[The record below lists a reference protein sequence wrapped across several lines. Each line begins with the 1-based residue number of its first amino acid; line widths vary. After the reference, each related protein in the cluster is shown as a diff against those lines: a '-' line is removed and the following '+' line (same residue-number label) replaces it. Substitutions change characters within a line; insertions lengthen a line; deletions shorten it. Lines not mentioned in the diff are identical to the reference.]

1 MDTEI
6 NPASLF
12 RPVKKR
18 KFLRRRPGDSVED
31 AQGTTADDYGQLL
44 DELSSLP
51 QSDGLDTSHNLN
63 AARLRRLQRARK
75 GGIEFSTASRTTSKG
90 DNQKNMTCATTEN
103 MESERLQA
111 MCDRFT
117 AHTGQTVD
125 VDKHMMAYIESEMA
139 KRYRGSVSA
148 EDVRESSA
156 STTTATAAPSM
167 ADLPQR
173 EPASLGKLH
182 EIDLGQETK
191 LQNIARTEAA
201 TRKLAGNDNDLAL
214 ATETGSK
221 VTPSGKE
228 QRPWRNRKRR
238 TSEDVERDR
247 LVEEILR
254 ESKLDVYD
262 GPLEGEE
269 DGAGATDGQAADDR
283 VAEQFRKDFLDAI
296 QSRRRVARA
305 RNTKSTKTEAPRGPK
320 LGGSRSARA
329 AMREMQEKS
338 GRK

>member
-6 NPASLF
+6 NPTSLF

-18 KFLRRRPGDSVED
+18 KFLRRRPGDSLED
-31 AQGTTADDYGQLL
+31 AQGTTVEIYGQPS
-44 DELSSLP
+44 DGLSSLP
-51 QSDGLDTSHNLN
+51 QSDGLDTSLSLD

-75 GGIEFSTASRTTSKG
+75 GGIEFSTASRPTSKD
-90 DNQKNMTCATTEN
+90 DNQKNITCTTAEN

-111 MCDRFT
+111 MSDRFT

-125 VDKHMMAYIESEMA
+125 VDKHMYERTLPISSAHNCYRLATLTNEIRMAYIEFEMA
-139 KRYRGSVSA
+139 KRHRGSVSA
-148 EDVRESSA
+148 EDVRDSSA
-156 STTTATAAPSM
+156 STTTATAAPST

-182 EIDLGQETK
+182 EIDLGQESK

-214 ATETGSK
+214 ATESGSK
-221 VTPSGKE
+221 ATHSGKE

-254 ESKLDVYD
+254 ESKCEFSSHSVKSSD
-262 GPLEGEE
+262 LEI
-269 DGAGATDGQAADDR
+269 
-283 VAEQFRKDFLDAI
+283 L
-296 QSRRRVARA
+296 
-305 RNTKSTKTEAPRGPK
+305 
-320 LGGSRSARA
+320 LYL
-329 AMREMQEKS
+329 S
-338 GRK
+338 GRL